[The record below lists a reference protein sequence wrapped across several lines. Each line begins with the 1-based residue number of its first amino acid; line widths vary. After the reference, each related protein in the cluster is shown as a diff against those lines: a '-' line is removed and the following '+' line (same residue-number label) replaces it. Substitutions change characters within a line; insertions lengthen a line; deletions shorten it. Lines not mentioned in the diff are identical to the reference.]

1 VSNDTNLDPR
11 SRRPDTASGFWAIIV
26 PQFQGAFSDNALQ
39 WLVISLIAGMD
50 FSSEKRD
57 QLAASRQN
65 AMVSATTSSLL

>member
-1 VSNDTNLDPR
+1 
-11 SRRPDTASGFWAIIV
+11 
-26 PQFQGAFSDNALQ
+26 
-39 WLVISLIAGMD
+39 MD